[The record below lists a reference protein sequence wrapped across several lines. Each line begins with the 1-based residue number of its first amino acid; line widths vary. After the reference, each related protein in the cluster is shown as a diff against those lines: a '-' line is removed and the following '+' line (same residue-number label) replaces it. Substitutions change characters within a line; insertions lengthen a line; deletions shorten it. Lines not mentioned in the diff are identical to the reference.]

1 MLSNQKIGHHKLTFP
16 IFRSVILSVFWEKAW
31 SREKK
36 ISLDYYFNRKV
47 KVFFETPGE
56 HLGNEVKYFRRK
68 TSTNI
73 DIDVNTVDW
82 IQMIEITLWGG
93 SQQINYDDYGI
104 LQFYILNFRFKRTQL
119 CQQAMLTTRNI
130 FIANLAVSDILL
142 CSFSMPLTLADI
154 LTNYWTFG
162 TDFVSFPWIQ
172 YISMS
177 VTLYNLE
184 LDPSYYPNL
193 YWHWLMKGRFFI
205 IFQTSIFFI

>member
-1 MLSNQKIGHHKLTFP
+1 MLFNKKIGHHKLTFP

-47 KVFFETPGE
+47 KVLFETPGE
-56 HLGNEVKYFRRK
+56 HLENEVKYFRRQ
-68 TSTNI
+68 TSNNI
-73 DIDVNTVDW
+73 DMDGEYGGLNTNDRNHLVGK
-82 IQMIEITLWGG
+82 QPTNKLWRLWDT
-93 SQQINYDDYGI
+93 SI
-104 LQFYILNFRFKRTQL
+104 LQFYILNFRFMRTQL

-162 TDFVSFPWIQ
+162 TDFVSCPWI
-172 YISMS
+172 
-177 VTLYNLE
+177 
-184 LDPSYYPNL
+184 
-193 YWHWLMKGRFFI
+193 
-205 IFQTSIFFI
+205 